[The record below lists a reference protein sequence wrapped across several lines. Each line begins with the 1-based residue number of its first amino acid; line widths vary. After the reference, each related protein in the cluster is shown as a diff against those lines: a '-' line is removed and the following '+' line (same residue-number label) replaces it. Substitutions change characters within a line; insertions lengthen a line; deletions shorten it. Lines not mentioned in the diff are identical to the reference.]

1 MSSLLLRQDN
11 DSLSEN
17 PDNMKKNLLKIAI
30 FSLLLQP
37 LWAQEL
43 FTEIQAS
50 VTADGPPYTFRV
62 LGDKEAGSFSA
73 YGIHVIAP
81 DGKEH
86 MLDQFDS
93 LLPEGSEPDAL
104 IVEDVNF
111 DGYNDLRIMKYLPG
125 GANVPYYFW
134 IYNPAK
140 EVFEE
145 NEAFEV
151 VVSPTVDTSAKEL
164 ISRQRVSA
172 AEYHTEFYRTEAG
185 KPVLVRRDERVFSS
199 DGSSVMKSFTVAA
212 DGTETLIDTKKLG
225 PES

>member
-1 MSSLLLRQDN
+1 MRQDN
-11 DSLSEN
+11 DSLSEKIN
-17 PDNMKKNLLKIAI
+17 NMKKNLLKFVI

-37 LWAQEL
+37 VWAQEL
-43 FTEIQAS
+43 FTEIQAR
-50 VTADGPPYTFRV
+50 VTPDGQPYTFRV
-62 LGDKEAGSFSA
+62 LGDKDTSSFSA

-145 NEAFEV
+145 NKAFEV
-151 VVSPTVDTSAKEL
+151 VVSPTVDTSKKEL

-172 AEYHTEFYRTEAG
+172 AEYHTEYYKTDGSE
-185 KPVLVRRDERVFSS
+185 PILVRREERVFSS
-199 DGSSVMKSFTVAA
+199 DGSSVMKFFTVAS
-212 DGTETLIDTKKLG
+212 DGTETLTETKKLG